1 VRPRC
6 HFVGGLPPALARDWA
21 AVASLAQRVPAKAHP
36 TPPSSQPQKYEVS
49 LVMILDQ
56 CDNQPSPSCFHADDR
71 ILTSVLHRQISTSL
85 ARCMVSTHRE
95 DFLPRFVLF
104 LLPRESRDSRSY
116 SKIKKYPKSRILTEI
131 PQSRSPVNFPQL
143 ASPRHS
149 LLHHRVI
156 VLPDST
162 FSFVDSVQGRDLKT
176 TRILTTNPFSAASS
190 AGAIAS

>member
-1 VRPRC
+1 MSLRRWLASRLGPRLGSSC
-6 HFVGGLPPALARDWA
+6 VTRTTGACQGASNTTQLP
-21 AVASLAQRVPAKAHP
+21 AS
-36 TPPSSQPQKYEVS
+36 KYEVS

-116 SKIKKYPKSRILTEI
+116 SKIKKYLKSRILTEI
-131 PQSRSPVNFPQL
+131 LQSRSPVNFPQL